1 MIRTEDIMLLCNQ
14 GLEMPELKNMIK
26 AAQRKY
32 VNERHTRK
40 IYPLTSG
47 PKKGRWKTYVY
58 IDGKR
63 KEIAG
68 KTEDDVYESLY
79 KHYSSL
85 EESPKTLSDV
95 FELLKDRKLNELA
108 RSEKTIREDVRL
120 FNHLSESLRNK
131 DLVEITESDIRK
143 WLVKEYLPHKPR
155 EEALKKHLQLLRQIF
170 DYGIHRKICF
180 DNPVKFILACDY
192 ANKCALQKKRDEE
205 RAFSKKE
212 LESIRQD
219 CMMHLKDPFAL
230 MMLSAD
236 LSSLPTII
244 LRRFLFTNDPA
255 YLLLSVA
262 LGDVFL
268 LPPPL
273 LCGILFTLHKKTRKS
288 VPDQSF
294 ALSHHTN
301 SSWGATLVSFLMH
314 LPQLLHCYDTGKSDL
329 YQVKPTALF

>member
-143 WLVKEYLPHKPR
+143 WLIRNISHISQE
-155 EEALKKHLQLLRQIF
+155 KKHLRNTYSF
-170 DYGIHRKICF
+170 
-180 DNPVKFILACDY
+180 Y
-192 ANKCALQKKRDEE
+192 A
-205 RAFSKKE
+205 
-212 LESIRQD
+212 
-219 CMMHLKDPFAL
+219 
-230 MMLSAD
+230 
-236 LSSLPTII
+236 
-244 LRRFLFTNDPA
+244 RFLITVFTE
-255 YLLLSVA
+255 
-262 LGDVFL
+262 
-268 LPPPL
+268 
-273 LCGILFTLHKKTRKS
+273 KS
-288 VPDQSF
+288 VS
-294 ALSHHTN
+294 T
-301 SSWGATLVSFLMH
+301 TR
-314 LPQLLHCYDTGKSDL
+314 
-329 YQVKPTALF
+329 

>member
-32 VNERHTRK
+32 VNERHTCK

-58 IDGKR
+58 IDGNR

-131 DLVEITESDIRK
+131 DLVEITESDR
-143 WLVKEYLPHKPR
+143 
-155 EEALKKHLQLLRQIF
+155 
-170 DYGIHRKICF
+170 
-180 DNPVKFILACDY
+180 
-192 ANKCALQKKRDEE
+192 
-205 RAFSKKE
+205 
-212 LESIRQD
+212 
-219 CMMHLKDPFAL
+219 
-230 MMLSAD
+230 
-236 LSSLPTII
+236 T
-244 LRRFLFTNDPA
+244 PA
-255 YLLLSVA
+255 GTTCEGETFVIT
-262 LGDVFL
+262 GDVHIFRNRSEL
-268 LPPPL
+268 
-273 LCGILFTLHKKTRKS
+273 KTYIESQGGKVTGS
-288 VPDQSF
+288 V
-294 ALSHHTN
+294 
-301 SSWGATLVSFLMH
+301 
-314 LPQLLHCYDTGKSDL
+314 TGKTTFLINNDVTSTSGKNRKAQEL
-329 YQVKPTALF
+329 GMPVISEEQFAERFGLPEGK

>member
-262 LGDVFL
+262 LGDVFYC
-268 LPPPL
+268 PH
-273 LCGILFTLHKKTRKS
+273 LCSAVSCSRCIKKRERASPTK
-288 VPDQSF
+288 
-294 ALSHHTN
+294 
-301 SSWGATLVSFLMH
+301 VSPFLI
-314 LPQLLHCYDTGKSDL
+314 T
-329 YQVKPTALF
+329 PTAPGVPRS